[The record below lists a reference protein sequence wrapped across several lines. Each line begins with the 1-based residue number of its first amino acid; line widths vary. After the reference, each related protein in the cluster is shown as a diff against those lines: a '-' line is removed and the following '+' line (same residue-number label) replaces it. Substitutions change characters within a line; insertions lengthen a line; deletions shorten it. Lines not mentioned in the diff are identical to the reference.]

1 MSLIEED
8 GSGKSTAESY
18 CTVAFASTYH
28 TARGNAAWNNIVEL
42 MTLDVAPAGA
52 GWAAG
57 DTITGAISAKT
68 CVIVE
73 KITALTYH
81 VRNRTGAFTVGEV
94 LSNGSV
100 TADQGAANPI
110 FAAVDTLREQW
121 LRKATDYM
129 TQAYRSR
136 WQGARY
142 TETQALD
149 WPRQGVVRDSWA
161 VGYDEVPTE
170 VKYACAELALK
181 AATAD
186 LSPDLTQGVTREK
199 VGQIEVEYDKSSP
212 QRVRY
217 AAIDALLAPYLKSG
231 GSGCMVRLE
240 RS

>member
-1 MSLIEED
+1 MALIVET
-8 GSGKSTAESY
+8 GSIIADAESY
-18 CTVAFASTYH
+18 CSVADATTYH
-28 TARGNAAWNNIVEL
+28 AARGNTA
-42 MTLDVAPAGA
+42 
-52 GWAAG
+52 WAALAT
-57 DTITGAISAKT
+57 DA
-68 CVIVE
+68 
-73 KITALTYH
+73 
-81 VRNRTGAFTVGEV
+81 
-94 LSNGSV
+94 
-100 TADQGAANPI
+100 
-110 FAAVDTLREQW
+110 LREAA

-217 AAIDALLAPYLKSG
+217 AAIDAMLAPYLKSG